1 MRFQLFKQ
9 FDYAVIRF
17 RMVGAMIKIMLL
29 ENVQHRK
36 RCLCVCVFG
45 HAFFYKA
52 FYSVAR
58 SVGNLA
64 YRQRGEIE
72 HAQSVIYTY
81 GKVFLRVQNRTVQIE
96 DIKFVFHCQ
105 RIIPRCC
112 GLIFGKALLSSYID
126 SFLLCFRSRI
136 FSCAELLPGYP

>member
-1 MRFQLFKQ
+1 
-9 FDYAVIRF
+9 
-17 RMVGAMIKIMLL
+17 MLL

-64 YRQRGEIE
+64 YRQRGKIE

-96 DIKFVFHCQ
+96 DIKLVFHCQ
-105 RIIPRCC
+105 RIIPS
-112 GLIFGKALLSSYID
+112 LLRTYFWKSP
-126 SFLLCFRSRI
+126 SFI
-136 FSCAELLPGYP
+136 IY